1 MLYEKV
7 YTLLCSRNDLA
18 MTIFTKLS
26 ITQWGV
32 FKTLSTSKM
41 EFFLKKSLISLA
53 VNYFHKNAR
62 SLMFDRV
69 LNKPPIIGVL
79 KGPKHSFAISKS
91 NP

>member
-7 YTLLCSRNDLA
+7 YTLLCSRDDLA

-26 ITQWGV
+26 IIQWGV

-41 EFFLKKSLISLA
+41 DFLSKKSLISLA
-53 VNYFHKNAR
+53 VNYFHKNAW

-79 KGPKHSFAISKS
+79 KDPKHSFTIAKP